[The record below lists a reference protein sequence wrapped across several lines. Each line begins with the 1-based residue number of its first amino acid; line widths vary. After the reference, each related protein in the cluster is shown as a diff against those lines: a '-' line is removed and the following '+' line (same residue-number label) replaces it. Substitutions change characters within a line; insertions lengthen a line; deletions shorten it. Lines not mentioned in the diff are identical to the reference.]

1 MPKTLETITHEVLE
15 LPRDQQL
22 CLAHYVLSLDETPAD
37 PDVEAAWDEEIQA
50 RLTAVREGQ
59 VELVSWEKVRKEVQ
73 ERLHQCR

>member
-1 MPKTLETITHEVLE
+1 MPKTLETITREVLE

-22 CLAHYVLSLDETPAD
+22 CLAHYVLSLDDTPTD

-50 RLTAVREGQ
+50 RLAAVREGRL
-59 VELVSWEKVRKEVQ
+59 ELVSWEKVRKEVQ